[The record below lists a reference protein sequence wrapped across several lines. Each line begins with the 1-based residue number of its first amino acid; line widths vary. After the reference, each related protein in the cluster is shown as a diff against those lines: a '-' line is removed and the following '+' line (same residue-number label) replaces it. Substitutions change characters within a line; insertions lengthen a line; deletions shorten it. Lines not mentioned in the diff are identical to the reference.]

1 MLGAYMD
8 GLTARFR
15 HQIPTDFTCF
25 RDRERLIL
33 TLDDSLTIQADRV
46 VIA

>member
-1 MLGAYMD
+1 MD

-15 HQIPTDFTCF
+15 RQFSVDFTCC
-25 RDRERLIL
+25 RDRERLIV

-46 VIA
+46 VSA